1 MMKKLIFLFLFQKD
15 MAEPPRNQLRMILVG
30 KTGNGKSKTGNT
42 ILGQNVFKFGSQS
55 KSITETCQL
64 RDAFRF
70 DRQINLV
77 DTPGVFDNRKCNEE
91 VQNEIKR
98 CIGLTSPGPH
108 AVLLCVP
115 FGRFTKEDVETIHHF
130 CSYFGEDLM
139 KYVIVLFTGFDNWK
153 RDQEENSLD
162 PTITGF
168 MNTLTPNLTE
178 FLQKCRNRY
187 IAFDN
192 TLKGSEAEIQVKE
205 LLEIIEKMVSENGN
219 SCYTN
224 EDYRKAEIALQKQIE
239 EIRQQKEK
247 EILEM
252 QLKMKKEIDA
262 ELRKDYEER
271 EKKLRAEIDRIRDE
285 VQQSEGWWEGVL
297 RAGMN
302 LLGKVFKF

>member
-1 MMKKLIFLFLFQKD
+1 MKKLIFLFLFQKD
-15 MAEPPRNQLRMILVG
+15 MAEPPRNQLRMVLVG

-42 ILGQNVFKFGSQS
+42 ILGKNVFKFGSQS

-77 DTPGVFDNRKCNEE
+77 DTPGVFDNRKCNEK

-115 FGRFTKEDVETIHHF
+115 FGRFTNEDVETIQHF

-162 PTITGF
+162 RTITGF
-168 MNTLTPNLTE
+168 MNTLTPDLTE
-178 FLQKCRNRY
+178 FFQKCRNRY

-192 TLKGSEAEIQVKE
+192 TLKGSEVEIQVKE

-224 EDYRKAEIALQKQIE
+224 EDYRKAEIALQKRIE

-271 EKKLRAEIDRIRDE
+271 EKKLRAEIDRIRDV

-302 LLGKVFKF
+302 LVRKVFKF

>member
-1 MMKKLIFLFLFQKD
+1 
-15 MAEPPRNQLRMILVG
+15 MAAPPRNQLRMVLVG

-42 ILGQNVFKFGSQS
+42 ILGQNVFKFGSIAT
-55 KSITETCQL
+55 SITETCQL

-70 DRQINLV
+70 GRQINLV

-91 VQNEIKR
+91 VQHEISR

-108 AVLLCVP
+108 AVILCVP
-115 FGRFTKEDVETIHHF
+115 FGRFTNEDVETIKHF
-130 CSYFGEDLM
+130 GSYFGEDLM

-168 MNTLTPNLTE
+168 MKTLTPDLTE
-178 FLQKCRNRY
+178 FLQKCKNRY

-192 TLKGSEAEIQVKE
+192 TLKGTDAEIQVKQ
-205 LLEIIEKMVSENGN
+205 LLEIIEKMVSESGN

-239 EIRQQKEK
+239 EVKKEK
-247 EILEM
+247 EREIIEM
-252 QLKMKKEIDA
+252 QHKMKTEIDVKLKK
-262 ELRKDYEER
+262 EYEER

-285 VQQSEGWWEGVL
+285 VQQSEGWLQGLV
-297 RAGMN
+297 RAGIN
-302 LLGKVFKF
+302 FVRKLFKW